1 MPNTRTKRGLSGS
14 ICIALT
20 VAGLWWGF
28 GPRPLY
34 TQGGAGFRAGA
45 SVDPDQF
52 YFGGHLEVGP
62 VVEQLWFRPNVEVG
76 IGNDRTLVGINGELT
91 YWFPLARRA
100 WDLYVGGGPAV
111 NVIRFDE
118 DRVRGGDTEVE
129 GGFNILLGF
138 AHHGGFFGELKV
150 GALNSPEVKLGVGY
164 TFR

>member
-1 MPNTRTKRGLSGS
+1 MNTRNKRGLPPS
-14 ICIALT
+14 IL
-20 VAGLWWGF
+20 VAFLVWGLWF
-28 GPRPLY
+28 ALQPSVLY
-34 TQGGAGFRAGA
+34 AQGGVGFRGGA

-91 YWFPLARRA
+91 YWFPLARRE

-129 GGFNILLGF
+129 GGFNILLGLV
-138 AHHGGFFGELKV
+138 HHGGFFGELKV